1 MLGNPVPVVRWT
13 GQNVAFPSAD
23 CATAVGHVQ
32 VGVA

>member
-1 MLGNPVPVVRWT
+1 MLGNPGAR
-13 GQNVAFPSAD
+13 GEMDRQNVAFPSAD